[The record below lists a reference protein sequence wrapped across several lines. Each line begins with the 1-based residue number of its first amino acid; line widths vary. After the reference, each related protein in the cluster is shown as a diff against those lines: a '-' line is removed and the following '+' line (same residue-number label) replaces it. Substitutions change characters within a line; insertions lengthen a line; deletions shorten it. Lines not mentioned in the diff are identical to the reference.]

1 MQLNFNIS
9 NTALLLI
16 GLYFLIANAIEVG
29 VARNLP
35 DTDSHKTTL
44 VRNSSVALVVSIILI
59 IVAGGMIS
67 GMIQTCNTD
76 VVYSKSF

>member
-9 NTALLLI
+9 NTILLLI

-35 DTDSHKTTL
+35 ETDSHRDTL
-44 VRNSSVALVVSIILI
+44 VRNSSVALVVSIILV